1 MFQQMSLSKKLFI
14 GFGLVLAMLV
24 GIGLVGF
31 RALTTASKGFT
42 DYRGMARDTNLS
54 GRVQANMLM
63 VRMNVKDFI
72 ITGSDKDLEEFHE
85 YWGKTQEFVAEAQK
99 EIQSPERAKMI
110 DDIDA
115 KLKEYDKGFEEVIK
129 LIGERNNKVH
139 GVLDTIGPEMEKQ
152 LTQILISAKNDR
164 DMAAAYEA
172 SLATRNLLLARL
184 YVTKYLESNDPKAV
198 DRVKSEFSEMLE
210 HLNVLDRSLQNAG
223 RRQLLKEAMAGQV
236 AYANAFEEVVGL
248 ITSRNT
254 IIKETLDRI
263 GPEVAHEIENVK
275 LSIKEEQDALGPKLQ
290 ASNERSVLFILSFG
304 LIAILFGVIA
314 ALAITRAIL
323 RQMGGEPAEVIDVA
337 TRVAAGELEMSLPAR
352 GEDKTSLYAAI
363 RLMVEKLKE
372 KASVADKIADGDL
385 RVEVSLASE
394 RDTLGKSLQK
404 MVCNLTEVLGQIQVA
419 GEQIASGSTQVADAS
434 QSLSQGATEQA
445 SSLEEIS
452 ASIMQMSS
460 QTSQTAE
467 NATQANALSKQ
478 ASDVAVSGNAHMQDL
493 MAAMGEINDAG
504 QNISKI
510 IKVIDEIA
518 FQTNLLA
525 LNAAVEAARA
535 GQHGK
540 GFAVVAEEV
549 RNLAARSAQAAKE
562 TAEMIEGSVN
572 KAAAGVGVAEKTADA
587 LKEIVDSITKTTDLV
602 SEIAAAANEQAQ
614 GIGQINQGLGQIDQV
629 TQQNTANAEESA
641 AAAEELSGQSEHLR
655 QMLQRFQMN
664 GQSQVKALPGH
675 NRISGATARPVTEQR
690 DAPKAETPMI
700 ALSDE
705 EFGRF

>member
-1 MFQQMSLSKKLFI
+1 
-14 GFGLVLAMLV
+14 
-24 GIGLVGF
+24 
-31 RALTTASKGFT
+31 
-42 DYRGMARDTNLS
+42 MARDTNLS

-63 VRMNVKDFI
+63 VRLSVKDFI
-72 ITGSDKDLEEFHE
+72 KTNSDKSLEGGHEYFDKTEEFLAQA
-85 YWGKTQEFVAEAQK
+85 QE

-110 DDIDA
+110 DNIDA
-115 KLKEYDKGFEEVIK
+115 KFKEYDKGFEEVVK
-129 LIGERNNKVH
+129 LATERNNKVRDI
-139 GVLDTIGPEMEKQ
+139 LDVTGPKMEKQ
-152 LTQILISAKNDR
+152 LTQILTSAKSDR

-172 SLATRNLLLARL
+172 SLAIRNLLLARL
-184 YVTKYLESNDPKAV
+184 YVVKYLESNAPEAV
-198 DRVKSEFSEMLE
+198 DRVKSEFNEMVE
-210 HLNVLDRSLQNAG
+210 HLNALDQSLRNADS
-223 RRQLLKEAMAGQV
+223 RQIIKETMADQQ
-236 AYANAFEEVVGL
+236 AYASTFEEVVGL

-263 GPEVAHEIENVK
+263 GPEVAQEIENVK

-290 ASNERSVLFILSFG
+290 ASNKRAVLFILSFG
-304 LIAILFGVIA
+304 LIAILFGVLV

-337 TRVAAGELEMSLPAR
+337 TRVAAGELEMSLPSR
-352 GEDKTSLYAAI
+352 GEDKASLYAAI

-372 KASVADKIADGDL
+372 KAGVADKIADGDL
-385 RVEVSLASE
+385 RVEVTLASD

-404 MVCNLTEVLGQIQVA
+404 MVANLTEVLGQIQVA
-419 GEQIASGSTQVADAS
+419 GEQIASGSVQVADAS

-452 ASIMQMSS
+452 ASIVEMSS
-460 QTSQTAE
+460 QTNQTAE
-467 NATQANALSKQ
+467 NATQANILSKQ
-478 ASDVAVSGNAHMQDL
+478 ASDVAASGNAHMEGL
-493 MAAMGEINDAG
+493 MIAMGEINDAG
-504 QNISKI
+504 QNISRI

-549 RNLAARSAQAAKE
+549 RNLAARSAEAAKE
-562 TAEMIEGSVN
+562 TAEMIEGSVQ
-572 KAAAGVGVAEKTADA
+572 KAANGVGIAEKTADA
-587 LKEIVDSITKTTDLV
+587 LREIVEGITKTTDLV

-614 GIGQINQGLGQIDQV
+614 GIGQINIGLGQIDQV
-629 TQQNTANAEESA
+629 TQQVTANAEESA

-664 GQSQVKALPGH
+664 GQGQAKLLS
-675 NRISGATARPVTEQR
+675 RTSGAISHPIKEDR
-690 DAPKAETPMI
+690 DSSNAEIPMI